1 MKKWIAVL
9 SMLVAMAVA
18 ASEPNDFARQWPV
31 LGYCGS
37 GPKAATPEDEKPV
50 QCAGAFALALD
61 ESVYRVATRADLGD
75 VVAFNGD
82 DQPLAFGPMPAS
94 YSPPPAAWRDSPW
107 FALPAPD
114 PSAPADLHL
123 HITRSTTG
131 DLSLDATLR
140 HGAEATITDYL
151 VDVRAPDRSIEAIE
165 FELTLEAPDFSS
177 QVRVQASDD
186 LQSWRTLVDAATVAH
201 LRQGGQS
208 LLRRQIEFAPTT
220 ARYLRLQIVDG
231 ARGLPLRS
239 VRLLLQPANAAREIH
254 RRSRIAA
261 EFVRRDGNAFVY
273 RLPARVPVERVN
285 IELGDDN
292 AIAAFSVSAREAD
305 ARDWIYIGQLTA
317 FRLRGAGVQLD
328 NEAMPITGTR
338 MLEWRIEPSVELART
353 PALEFDYRPETWLLL
368 THGKPPF
375 KVAAGSSTQRRQ
387 DFPLDA
393 LVGQVRAKYGRDWLP
408 TEASLGAMQTAGGDA
423 ALTAFDPENK
433 RAWLLWAVLL
443 IAAVAIIAM
452 VVRLLGSPR
461 D

>member
-1 MKKWIAVL
+1 TTLLA
-9 SMLVAMAVA
+9 AMDAS
-18 ASEPNDFARQWPV
+18 ASEPNDCPRQWPV

-37 GPKAATPEDEKPV
+37 GPKAAAPEDERPV
-50 QCAGAFALALD
+50 QCAGAFALPLD
-61 ESVYRVATRADLGD
+61 ESVYRIATRADLGD
-75 VVAFNGD
+75 VAAFNGD
-82 DQPLAFGPMPAS
+82 DQPLAFGPMPSS
-94 YSPPPAAWRDSPW
+94 YDPPPAAWRDSPW
-107 FALPAPD
+107 FALPSPD
-114 PSAPADLHL
+114 PGVPADLHL

-140 HGAEATITDYL
+140 HGSEETISDYL
-151 VDVRAPDRSIEAIE
+151 VDVRAPDRTIEAIE
-165 FELTLEAPDFSS
+165 FGLTLEAPDFSS

-186 LQSWRTLVDAATVAH
+186 LQSWRTIVDAATIAH

-208 LLRRQIEFAPTT
+208 LLRRQIEFAPTS

-231 ARGLPLRS
+231 ARGLPLRG
-239 VRLLLQPANAAREIH
+239 VRLLLQPATAAREIH
-254 RRSRIAA
+254 QRSRIAG
-261 EFVRRDGNAFVY
+261 EFVRRDGKAFVY

-292 AIAAFSVSAREAD
+292 AIAAFSISAREVD

-328 NEAMPITGTR
+328 NEAMPISGTR
-338 MLEWRIEPSVELART
+338 MLEWRIETSVDLVRT
-353 PALEFDYRPETWLLL
+353 PILEIDYRPETWLLL
-368 THGKPPF
+368 THGKPPY

-393 LVGQVRAKYGRDWLP
+393 LVGQVRAKYGRDWTP
-408 TEASLGAMQTAGGDA
+408 TEATLGAMQTAGGEA
-423 ALTAFDPENK
+423 ALTAFDPEKK
-433 RAWLLWAVLL
+433 RAWMLWAVLL
-443 IAAVAIIAM
+443 IAALAIIAM

>member
-1 MKKWIAVL
+1 MKKWIAL
-9 SMLVAMAVA
+9 TTLLAAMVAS

-37 GPKAATPEDEKPV
+37 GPKAAAPEDERPV

-61 ESVYRVATRADLGD
+61 ESVYRIATRADLGD
-75 VVAFNGD
+75 VAAFNGD
-82 DQPLAFGPMPAS
+82 DQPLAFGPMPSS
-94 YSPPPAAWRDSPW
+94 YDPPPAAWRDSAW
-107 FALPAPD
+107 FALPSPE
-114 PSAPADLHL
+114 PGVPADLHL

-140 HGAEATITDYL
+140 HGSEETISDYL
-151 VDVRAPDRSIEAIE
+151 VDVRAPDRTIEAIE

-186 LQSWRTLVDAATVAH
+186 LQSWRTIVDAATIAH

-208 LLRRQIEFAPTT
+208 LLRRQIEFAPTS

-231 ARGLPLRS
+231 ARGLPLRG
-239 VRLLLQPANAAREIH
+239 VRLLLQPATAAREIH
-254 RRSRIAA
+254 RRSRIAG
-261 EFVRRDGNAFVY
+261 EFVRRDGKAFVY

-292 AIAAFSVSAREAD
+292 AIAAFSISAREVD

-328 NEAMPITGTR
+328 NEAMPISGTR
-338 MLEWRIEPSVELART
+338 MLEWRIEPNVDLVRT
-353 PALEFDYRPETWLLL
+353 PILEFDYRPETWLLL
-368 THGKPPF
+368 THGKPPY

-393 LVGQVRAKYGRDWLP
+393 LVGQVRAKYGRDWTP
-408 TEASLGAMQTAGGDA
+408 TEATLGAMQTAGGEA
-423 ALTAFDPENK
+423 ALTAFDPEKK

-443 IAAVAIIAM
+443 IAAIAIIAM

>member
-1 MKKWIAVL
+1 MKLFIAAF
-9 SMLVAMAVA
+9 SMLAAMVVA

-37 GPKAATPEDEKPV
+37 GPRAATPEDEKPV
-50 QCAGAFALALD
+50 QCTAAFALALD
-61 ESVYRVATRADLGD
+61 ESVYRIASRADLGD
-75 VVAFNGD
+75 VVAFNSD
-82 DQPLAFGPMPAS
+82 DQALAFGPMPAA
-94 YSPPPAAWRDSPW
+94 YGPPPAGWRLSSW

-114 PSAPADLHL
+114 PNAPADLHL
-123 HITRSTTG
+123 HISRSMAG

-140 HGAEATITDYL
+140 HGPEETITDYL
-151 VDVRAPDRSIEAIE
+151 VDVRAPDRTVEAIE

-186 LQSWRTLVDAATVAH
+186 LQAWRTLVDAATIAH

-208 LLRRQIEFAPTT
+208 LLRRQVEFSPTA
-220 ARYLRLQIVDG
+220 ARYLRVTIVDG

-239 VRLLLQPANAAREIH
+239 VRLLLQPATAALEIH

-261 EFVRRDGNAFVY
+261 EFVRRDGKAFVY

-285 IELGDDN
+285 IALGDDN
-292 AIAAFSVSAREAD
+292 AIAAFSVSAREVD
-305 ARDWIYIGQLTA
+305 ARNWNYVGQLTA

-328 NEAMPITGTR
+328 NEAMPISGSR
-338 MLEWRIEPSVELART
+338 MPEWRIEPSVELART
-353 PALEFDYRPETWLLL
+353 PTLEFDYRPETWLLL

-375 KVAAGSSTQRRQ
+375 KVAAGSSNQRRQ
-387 DFPLDA
+387 EFPLDA

-408 TEASLGAMQTAGGDA
+408 TQASLGAMQTAGGDA
-423 ALTAFDPENK
+423 ALTAFDPDDK
-433 RAWLLWAVLL
+433 RAWWLWAVLL
-443 IAAVAIIAM
+443 IAAAAIIAM

>member
-1 MKKWIAVL
+1 MKKLIAVL
-9 SMLVAMAVA
+9 SLMAAMAVA
-18 ASEPNDFARQWPV
+18 AGGPNDFARQWPV

-37 GPKAATPEDEKPV
+37 GPKAAAPEDEKPV

-75 VVAFNGD
+75 VVAFNSD
-82 DQPLAFGPMPAS
+82 DQPLAFGPMPAA
-94 YSPPPAAWRDSPW
+94 YGPPPATWRESPW
-107 FALPAPD
+107 FALPSPD
-114 PSAPADLHL
+114 PDAPADLHL
-123 HITRSTTG
+123 HITRSTGG
-131 DLSLDATLR
+131 DLNLDATLR
-140 HGAEATITDYL
+140 HGPDEIITDYL
-151 VDVRAPDRSIEAIE
+151 VDVRAPERTVEAIE

-186 LQSWRTLVDAATVAH
+186 LQSWETLVDAATIAH

-208 LLRRQIEFAPTT
+208 LMRRRIEFAPMAT
-220 ARYLRLQIVDG
+220 RYLRLQIVDG
-231 ARGLPLRS
+231 GRGLPLRS
-239 VRLLLQPANAAREIH
+239 VRLLLQPVTAALDIH
-254 RRSRIAA
+254 RRSRIAGQ
-261 EFVRRDGNAFVY
+261 FVRRDGKAFVY
-273 RLPARVPVERVN
+273 RLPARVAVERVN
-285 IELGDDN
+285 IALGDDN
-292 AIAAFSVSAREAD
+292 AIAAFSVSAREVD
-305 ARDWIYIGQLTA
+305 ARDWIYLGQLTA

-328 NEAMPITGTR
+328 NEAMPISGTR
-338 MLEWRIEPSVELART
+338 MLEWRIDPSVELART

-375 KVAAGSSTQRRQ
+375 MVAAGSSTQRRQ

-393 LVGQVRAKYGRDWLP
+393 LVGQVRAKFGPTWLP
-408 TEASLGAMQTAGGDA
+408 AEATLGAMQMAGGEA
-423 ALTAFDPENK
+423 ALTAFDPESK

>member
-1 MKKWIAVL
+1 MKKWIAL
-9 SMLVAMAVA
+9 TTLLAAMVAS

-37 GPKAATPEDEKPV
+37 GPKAAAPEDERPV

-61 ESVYRVATRADLGD
+61 ESVYRIATRADLGD
-75 VVAFNGD
+75 VAAFNGD
-82 DQPLAFGPMPAS
+82 DQPLAFGPMPSS
-94 YSPPPAAWRDSPW
+94 YDPPPAAWRDSPW
-107 FALPAPD
+107 FALPSPD
-114 PSAPADLHL
+114 PGVPADLHL

-140 HGAEATITDYL
+140 HGSEETISDYL
-151 VDVRAPDRSIEAIE
+151 VDVRAPDRMIEAIE

-177 QVRVQASDD
+177 QLRVQASDD
-186 LQSWRTLVDAATVAH
+186 LQSWRTIVDAATIAH

-208 LLRRQIEFAPTT
+208 LLRRQIEFTPTS

-231 ARGLPLRS
+231 ARGLPLRG
-239 VRLLLQPANAAREIH
+239 VRLLLQPATAAREIH
-254 RRSRIAA
+254 RRSRIAG
-261 EFVRRDGNAFVY
+261 EFVRRDGKAFVY

-292 AIAAFSVSAREAD
+292 AIAAFSISAREVD
-305 ARDWIYIGQLTA
+305 ARDWTYIGQLTA
-317 FRLRGAGVQLD
+317 FRLRGASVQLD
-328 NEAMPITGTR
+328 NEAMQISGTR
-338 MLEWRIEPSVELART
+338 MLEWRIEPSVDLERT
-353 PALEFDYRPETWLLL
+353 PILEFDYRPETWLLL
-368 THGKPPF
+368 THGKPPY

-393 LVGQVRAKYGRDWLP
+393 LVGQVRAKYGRDWTP
-408 TEASLGAMQTAGGDA
+408 TEATLGAMQTAGGEA
-423 ALTAFDPENK
+423 ALTAFDPEKK

-443 IAAVAIIAM
+443 IAAIAIIAM